1 MLKDK
6 LLSLKETKL
15 CAVGLV
21 MNKMDEETKEA
32 FIEIMLSTVGDKTIA
47 DALTSEGLK
56 VSREAI
62 RLRRACFT
70 DNGKDQCQCR
80 IVEKGKKK

>member
-1 MLKDK
+1 
-6 LLSLKETKL
+6 
-15 CAVGLV
+15 

-70 DNGKDQCQCR
+70 DNGKNQCQCQMA
-80 IVEKGKKK
+80 EKGKKK